1 MIKRELTKRDIASQ
15 QKKRTIFQSAMGL
28 FREYG
33 YHQVT
38 MKMIAKESGISEGSI
53 YHFFGEKAGI
63 LSMLITE
70 IQNIICHH
78 IALTEENLNSPGKA
92 LLNYLYAQAQEYENL
107 GRDLAGIFCM
117 YSQKPLPHPIDRGQD
132 LKSTIRFIDPV
143 LTGFIQAAMDRG
155 SLKAQVTAE
164 ELAFTLTTLGSGLT
178 SIWVIYGEGYS
189 LADEAYRVFQATI
202 QAYLSDAM
210 IAEKGKA
217 GEHSTN
223 CRKGE

>member
-1 MIKRELTKRDIASQ
+1 MQTVSLVNLVLT
-15 QKKRTIFQSAMGL
+15 G
-28 FREYG
+28 
-33 YHQVT
+33 
-38 MKMIAKESGISEGSI
+38 GSI
-53 YHFFGEKAGI
+53 
-63 LSMLITE
+63 
-70 IQNIICHH
+70 
-78 IALTEENLNSPGKA
+78 KA
-92 LLNYLYAQAQEYENL
+92 LIPTAEP
-107 GRDLAGIFCM
+107 R
-117 YSQKPLPHPIDRGQD
+117 
-132 LKSTIRFIDPV
+132 
-143 LTGFIQAAMDRG
+143 TGFIQAAMDRG